1 METVDHSWC
10 GIGILMQLVKIRLI
24 VHWTFLLHDFYM
36 YPCLLSHV
44 ILGVSSGLLGEGMIF
59 LIHIA

>member
-24 VHWTFLLHDFYM
+24 VHWTFLLHDLKYVSIFVV
-36 YPCLLSHV
+36 PCN
-44 ILGVSSGLLGEGMIF
+44 IRCKFWFAG
-59 LIHIA
+59 